1 MKFDVHPPK
10 INIEIPKYG
19 VTMTKF
25 DVPKIEPPELLFMK
39 TKSRLPGYED
49 SVLAKMAD
57 DIKSSYEKQ
66 LNEISATL
74 NEQLDMA
81 KAETVAAK
89 KEALISKI
97 IAIVSLIVSVAIGV
111 VQIFL

>member
-10 INIEIPKYG
+10 INIEIPKYD
-19 VTMTKF
+19 VTMPKF

-49 SVLAKMAD
+49 SVLA
-57 DIKSSYEKQ
+57 
-66 LNEISATL
+66 
-74 NEQLDMA
+74 
-81 KAETVAAK
+81 
-89 KEALISKI
+89 
-97 IAIVSLIVSVAIGV
+97 IVSLIVSVAIGV

>member
-1 MKFDVHPPK
+1 MP
-10 INIEIPKYG
+10 IILAIAIPIK
-19 VTMTKF
+19 
-25 DVPKIEPPELLFMK
+25 
-39 TKSRLPGYED
+39 LPTIPDRTG
-49 SVLAKMAD
+49 
-57 DIKSSYEKQ
+57 I
-66 LNEISATL
+66 
-74 NEQLDMA
+74 QLDMA